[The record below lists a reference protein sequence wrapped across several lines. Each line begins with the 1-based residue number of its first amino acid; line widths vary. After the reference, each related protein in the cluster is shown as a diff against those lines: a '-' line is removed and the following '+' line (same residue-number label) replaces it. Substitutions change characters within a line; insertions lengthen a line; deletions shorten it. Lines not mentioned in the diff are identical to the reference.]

1 MRSRGGR
8 VCRGQGWTRGR
19 EGGEEWED
27 KVQVEAAG
35 EGGGGKLSTVGGQAV
50 GEFGEHR
57 GRWMA
62 KTDGGVKQA
71 NTKGGYSRDGRAGAR
86 L

>member
-1 MRSRGGR
+1 MG
-8 VCRGQGWTRGR
+8 RGQGWTRGR

-50 GEFGEHR
+50 GELGEDRGGMDGQDGWRSEAGEHE
-57 GRWMA
+57 
-62 KTDGGVKQA
+62 
-71 NTKGGYSRDGRAGAR
+71 GGYSRDGRAGV
-86 L
+86 LL